1 MTDGQIE
8 QQEYWAQKDD
18 VRLFV
23 FRKRLAETS
32 LDAAVNGAAGQAP
45 VLFLVHG
52 SSLCARTGF
61 DLEVPGKPGFSMMDW
76 FARWGFDVWTMDH
89 ENYGRSDRTDSNSD
103 IVSGADD
110 LAAAMA
116 IVEAE
121 TGQKKFHF
129 FGSSSGALR
138 AGLFAT
144 QHPENV
150 RSLTLDA
157 FVWTGEGS
165 PTLKKR
171 RDDLD
176 HFRTHPTRDVDR
188 AFFHSIFNRD
198 RPGLVEDGVAD
209 AFADAELEYGTTMPT
224 GTYLDMC
231 ANLPVVDPEEIDC
244 PVLILRGEH
253 DGIATEEDIVAFFGN
268 LQSDDKQMVVLPDQ
282 AHVGT
287 LGVNRHRFFH
297 VLMGFLTLPER
308 QAAIAE
314 A

>member
-1 MTDGQIE
+1 MTEGQIE
-8 QQEYWAQKDD
+8 KQEYWVQKGD

-23 FRKRLAETS
+23 FRKRLAGS
-32 LDAAVNGAAGQAP
+32 PKGQAP

-61 DLEVPGKPGFSMMDW
+61 DLEVPGKSGFSMMDW
-76 FARWGFDVWTMDH
+76 FAERGFDVWTMDH
-89 ENYGRSDRTDSNSD
+89 ENYGRSSRTDSNSD
-103 IVSGADD
+103 IASGADD
-110 LAAAMA
+110 LAAAMP
-116 IVEAE
+116 IIEAE
-121 TGQKKFHF
+121 TGQKAFHF

-144 QHPENV
+144 RQPGNV

-165 PTLKKR
+165 PTLEKR
-171 RDDLD
+171 RENLD
-176 HFRTHPTRDVDR
+176 HFRAHPTRDVDR

-198 RPGLVEDGVAD
+198 RPGLVEEGVAD

-231 ANLPVVDPEEIDC
+231 ANLPVVDPELIDC

-253 DGIATEEDIVAFFGN
+253 DGIATEEDIVAFFGA
-268 LQSDDKQMVVLPDQ
+268 LKSDDKQMVVLPDQ
-282 AHVGT
+282 AHVGA
-287 LGVNRHRFFH
+287 LGLNRHRFFH

-308 QAAIAE
+308 QRAVS
-314 A
+314 

>member
-1 MTDGQIE
+1 MTEGQIE
-8 QQEYWAQKDD
+8 QQEYWVQKDD

-23 FRKRLAETS
+23 FRKRLA
-32 LDAAVNGAAGQAP
+32 GAPEGQAP

-103 IVSGADD
+103 IASGAAD
-110 LAAAMA
+110 LAAAMS
-116 IVEAE
+116 IVEVE

-144 QHPENV
+144 RQPENV

-165 PTLKKR
+165 PTLEKR
-171 RDDLD
+171 RENLD
-176 HFRTHPTRDVDR
+176 HFRTLPTRDVDR

-198 RPGLVEDGVAD
+198 RPGLVEEGVAD

-231 ANLPVVDPEEIDC
+231 ANLPVVDPALIAC

-253 DGIATEEDIVAFFGN
+253 DGIATEEDLVAFFGA
-268 LQSDDKQMVVLPDQ
+268 LRSDDKQMVVLPDQ

-297 VLMGFLTLPER
+297 VLHGFLTLPER
-308 QAAIAE
+308 QAAIPAG
-314 A
+314 

>member
-1 MTDGQIE
+1 MTEGEIE
-8 QQEYWAQKDD
+8 QQEHWVQKGD

-23 FRKRLAETS
+23 FRKRLA
-32 LDAAVNGAAGQAP
+32 GASADAP

-61 DLEVPGKPGFSMMDW
+61 DLDVPGRSGFSM
-76 FARWGFDVWTMDH
+76 MDH

-103 IVSGADD
+103 IASGAHD

-121 TGQKKFHF
+121 TGQKRFHF

-144 QHPENV
+144 RQPENV

-165 PTLKKR
+165 PTLEKR
-171 RDDLD
+171 RENLD
-176 HFRTHPTRDVDR
+176 HFRAHPTRDVDR
-188 AFFHSIFNRD
+188 AFFHSSFNRD

-209 AFADAELEYGTTMPT
+209 AFADAELAYGTTMPT

-231 ANLPVVDPEEIDC
+231 ANLPVVDPALIDC

-253 DGIATEEDIVAFFGN
+253 DGIATEEDIVAFFGA
-268 LQSDDKQMVVLPDQ
+268 LKSDDKQMVVLPDQ

-287 LGVNRHRFFH
+287 LGLNRHRFFH

-308 QAAIAE
+308 QAAVT
-314 A
+314 

>member
-1 MTDGQIE
+1 MANEQRDDGSIRQD
-8 QQEYWAQKDD
+8 EYWAQKGD

-23 FRKRLAETS
+23 FRKRLSDMAE
-32 LDAAVNGAAGQAP
+32 GAP

-61 DLEVPGKPGFSMMDW
+61 DLEVPGKAGYSMMDW
-76 FARWGFDVWTMDH
+76 FARRGFDVWTMDH

-103 IVSGADD
+103 IASGADD
-110 LAAAMA
+110 LAAAMPLVA
-116 IVEAE
+116 RE
-121 TGQKKFHF
+121 TGQSSFHF

-138 AGLFAT
+138 AGMFAIR
-144 QHPENV
+144 HPEHV

-165 PTLKKR
+165 PTLER
-171 RDDLD
+171 RRENLD
-176 HFRTHPTRDVDR
+176 YFRSHPTRDVDR

-224 GTYLDMC
+224 GTYLNMC
-231 ANLPVVDPEEIDC
+231 ANLPVLDPERIEC

-253 DGIATEEDIVAFFGN
+253 DGIATEADLVAFFGK
-268 LQSDDKQMVVLPDQ
+268 LASADKQMIMLPDQ

-297 VLMGFLTLPER
+297 VLHGFLTLPAR
-308 QAAIAE
+308 QPGLA
-314 A
+314 

>member
-1 MTDGQIE
+1 MTEGQIE
-8 QQEYWAQKDD
+8 QQEYWVQKED

-23 FRKRLAETS
+23 FRKRLA
-32 LDAAVNGAAGQAP
+32 GAPESQAP

-89 ENYGRSDRTDSNSD
+89 ENYGRSDRTDTNSD
-103 IVSGADD
+103 IASGAAD
-110 LAAAMA
+110 LTAAMS

-121 TGQKKFHF
+121 TGQKKLHF

-144 QHPENV
+144 RHPENV

-165 PTLKKR
+165 PTLEKR
-171 RDDLD
+171 RENLD
-176 HFRTHPTRDVDR
+176 YFRTHPTRDVDR

-198 RPGLVEDGVAD
+198 RPGLVEEGVAD
-209 AFADAELEYGTTMPT
+209 AFANAELEYGTTMPT

-231 ANLPVVDPEEIDC
+231 ANLPVVDPELIDC

-253 DGIATEEDIVAFFGN
+253 DGIATEEDIVAFFGE
-268 LQSDDKQMVVLPDQ
+268 LKSDDKQMVVLPDQ

-308 QAAIAE
+308 QGAVT
-314 A
+314 